1 MEKMAMEKIM
11 EEILELTKEK
21 LVNSFNQKGENTTT
35 RLMFPPERQ
44 KEDRPRVS
52 EQELRFAFVEAFNEI
67 CERKKLPWRYAV
79 EVPTNDTY
87 CFKGEPCVSKNGQS
101 AMFDMVIFD
110 EENNRRILIEFKGNN
125 PQTKL
130 YEKDFVKLTNPA
142 EYPEDNQCLSYFIQL
157 LRSSDNKTLKSLN
170 KKCSTQRN
178 RIHFKFLNLS
188 ESKYLDLN
196 EIFK

>member
-1 MEKMAMEKIM
+1 MDKTAMEKIM

-21 LVNSFNQKGENTTT
+21 LGNSFQ
-35 RLMFPPERQ
+35 
-44 KEDRPRVS
+44 
-52 EQELRFAFVEAFNEI
+52 QELRFAFVEAFNEI
-67 CERKKLPWRYAV
+67 CEREKLPWRYAV

-101 AMFDMVIFD
+101 AMFDTVIFD
-110 EENNRRILIEFKGNN
+110 EKDDRRILIEFKGNN

-157 LRSSDNKTLKSLN
+157 LRSNDNKTLKSLN
-170 KKCSTQRN
+170 KKCSAQRN

-188 ESKYLDLN
+188 ESEYLDLN